1 MVRLALRCEAR
12 RLALHSI
19 LNVCSPVEGGE
30 EQVSRGTFA
39 GFALTQRPHLATK
52 YLTVFKP
59 QSLFVWKSTVARCM
73 LLLASQRTEF
83 FKASLPTLW
92 GRG

>member
-1 MVRLALRCEAR
+1 MVRPALRCEAR
-12 RLALHSI
+12 RLALHII
-19 LNVCSPVEGGE
+19 LNVCSPVEAGE
-30 EQVSRGTFA
+30 EQVSRGTWA
-39 GFALTQRPHLATK
+39 GFALTQTAVATE

-73 LLLASQRTEF
+73 LLLASQRMEF
-83 FKASLPTLW
+83 FKAVLPTLW